1 VLHTVLFIAAVALV
15 LVLLPGILLALVGG
29 MARVA
34 GIAPHTFSLLLL
46 SATLLGSLA
55 HLTRGY
61 PREIAMAFGL
71 LLVGQL
77 SIEFLRDYRGL

>member
-1 VLHTVLFIAAVALV
+1 MLHTGLIVAAVALL
-15 LVLLPGILLALVGG
+15 LVLLPGILLAVVGG
-29 MARVA
+29 MAHVA
-34 GIAPHTFSLLLL
+34 SIAPHTFSMVLL

-61 PREIAMAFGL
+61 PLALAMACGL

-77 SIEFLRDYRGL
+77 GIEFLRDYRGL